1 MNSRNF
7 YFLLTVLLFI
17 AANGGLAIYYV
28 RRGRRLSQTT
38 WEDLIAKL
46 VSTHRDGVSLVAAEM
61 VDEWGEPRDSNDS
74 ECVESADLWTLL
86 GGLAGLQVLEK
97 NSEVLIELAFH
108 LQQWYPEAIVVSEKL
123 RLDARELR
131 FHVSRLQGAAQT
143 GNLQVSFPFYARRAV
158 VTYYLMTQQ
167 VLRLY
172 EAGNFS
178 GFSEL
183 QRAL

>member
-1 MNSRNF
+1 MNPRNV
-7 YFLLTVLLFI
+7 YFLITVLLFV
-17 AANGGLAIYYV
+17 AANGGVAFYYV
-28 RRGRRLSQTT
+28 RRGRRLSHTS
-38 WEDLIAKL
+38 WDDLMAKL
-46 VSTHRDGVSLVAAEM
+46 VSTHRDVVSLVAAEM
-61 VDEWGEPRDSNDS
+61 VDEWGEPRDSKDS
-74 ECVESADLWTLL
+74 EGVESAELWTLL

-108 LQQWYPEAIVVSEKL
+108 LQQWYPEAIAVSERL
-123 RLDARELR
+123 RLDARELH

-158 VTYYLMTQQ
+158 VTYYLMTQR

-178 GFSEL
+178 AFSEL